1 MTSPNAA
8 ASPVVPSSQPMAARA
23 RQGLRA
29 ARVAEHRG
37 VAVAHGEFRHR
48 PSDKA
53 RANNADFHAD
63 VL

>member
-37 VAVAHGEFRHR
+37 VAVAHGEFAIAR
-48 PSDKA
+48 PIKPAPIMPIFMPMSS
-53 RANNADFHAD
+53 
-63 VL
+63 